1 MSLNARSI
9 PTGDPGFG
17 HNFLV
22 FSLLDT
28 ASTNAQTVD
37 GMKCPPERPKIG
49 SECLSREADSS
60 AANKP
65 RDLGRPQTRQSEGFC
80 LKSMSACKVTSPLPQ
95 TVCSDEA

>member
-9 PTGDPGFG
+9 PTGDPDFG

-49 SECLSREADSS
+49 SECLSREADSFV
-60 AANKP
+60 ANKP
-65 RDLGRPQTRQSEGFC
+65 RGLGRP
-80 LKSMSACKVTSPLPQ
+80 
-95 TVCSDEA
+95 